1 MNTSLI
7 RFQQSFW
14 PSQPLTPKAKNPRH
28 RWNSI
33 KLVKKLPEWQK
44 AATRNPVHQGK
55 HHAKSPIRDHW
66 CTEESASRI
75 CAGPNAFYTAHKQPT
90 KLVIRCLPQS
100 NVRRWYSSR
109 ISKWINRTPWKKN
122 KYYIKHNQ
130 CSTKDLVLNEKQI
143 VQNNFTNTHRNLDL
157 AIPGI
162 DVKNHKNIMGL

>member
-33 KLVKKLPEWQK
+33 KLVKELPEWQK

-90 KLVIRCLPQS
+90 KLVIRCHKVMYADDTVL
-100 NVRRWYSSR
+100 
-109 ISKWINRTPWKKN
+109 ISA
-122 KYYIKHNQ
+122 
-130 CSTKDLVLNEKQI
+130 NESIEHLERK
-143 VQNNFTNTHRNLDL
+143 TNTTLNTTNALPRTWF
-157 AIPGI
+157 
-162 DVKNHKNIMGL
+162 